1 MTSSSLLQIMEMVHN
16 KLYNLTLS
24 NHIHLLDK
32 AATVIYLKSML
43 QASSYFNSKITSS
56 LSYM

>member
-1 MTSSSLLQIMEMVHN
+1 MASSSLLQIMEMVHN

-32 AATVIYLKSML
+32 AATVMYLKKY
-43 QASSYFNSKITSS
+43 ASGK
-56 LSYM
+56 